1 MPAFFCGL
9 IDDVLQTLLSRSCPS
24 YFLPQVNLLDQ
35 TDDSTILNLGE
46 IINFILLNNNLLA
59 QIILMVRSDPVEQI
73 RNALEQ
79 VSAARG
85 LTQVHNEQ
93 SYGKKRVI
101 SGIDSSGQ
109 ALYKHVR
116 ATNDT
121 RTEQSQES
129 LAERNCFRFIRKSF
143 TERDVYKLLLGC
155 EPYPV
160 NKGIWCLYK
169 TWKCKKHKN
178 TRSGCPY

>member
-24 YFLPQVNLLDQ
+24 YFLPQINLLDK
-35 TDDSTILNLGE
+35 TDDATILSLGKKFVQKKLKKSKIHFSIE
-46 IINFILLNNNLLA
+46 FNFQRNSLA
-59 QIILMVRSDPVEQI
+59 QIILMVRSDPVEHI

-101 SGIDSSGQ
+101 SGIDSNGQ
-109 ALYKHVR
+109 ALYRHVR
-116 ATNDT
+116 ASNDT

-129 LAERNCFRFIRKSF
+129 LAERVKRMVA
-143 TERDVYKLLLGC
+143 E
-155 EPYPV
+155 
-160 NKGIWCLYK
+160 NKGSSISVFINPNDVSRAHFRVDEK
-169 TWKCKKHKN
+169 FT
-178 TRSGCPY
+178 